1 MIEVKITGHTMAE
14 IFSQIDGMARGDYE
28 GDALTWDPV
37 KPVDPKGEIKP
48 NSPTEEKPDKAEPDS
63 STEETAEPDLPTE
76 ENPDKPTIKKVDIQK
91 RAKEVLDAKHRD
103 ELKALFLE
111 FNAQKLSDL
120 PEADYPAFYE
130 KMGGLLNG

>member
-48 NSPTEEKPDKAEPDS
+48 NSPTEE
-63 STEETAEPDLPTE
+63 TAEPDLPTE
-76 ENPDKPTIKKVDIQK
+76 EKPDKPTIKKVDIQK

-111 FNAQKLSDL
+111 FNAAKLSDL

>member
-48 NSPTEEKPDKAEPDS
+48 DSPTEETTANSEPDS
-63 STEETAEPDLPTE
+63 PTEETADNPEPEPAT
-76 ENPDKPTIKKVDIQK
+76 KTVKKVDIQK

-111 FNAQKLSDL
+111 FNAAKLSDL
-120 PEADYPAFYE
+120 LEADYPAFYE

>member
-48 NSPTEEKPDKAEPDS
+48 DSLTEETIANSEPDSPTEETADNPEP
-63 STEETAEPDLPTE
+63 EPAT
-76 ENPDKPTIKKVDIQK
+76 KTVKKVDIQK

-111 FNAQKLSDL
+111 FNAAKLSDL

>member
-1 MIEVKITGHTMAE
+1 MIEIKITGHTMAE

-48 NSPTEEKPDKAEPDS
+48 DSPIK
-63 STEETAEPDLPTE
+63 ETS
-76 ENPDKPTIKKVDIQK
+76 DKPETKQAKPTVKKVDIQK

-111 FNAQKLSDL
+111 FNANKLSDL
-120 PEADYPAFYE
+120 PEADYPEFYK
-130 KMGGLLNG
+130 KMGGMLNG

>member
-1 MIEVKITGHTMAE
+1 MIEIKITGHTMAE

-48 NSPTEEKPDKAEPDS
+48 DSPTEETSDKQ
-63 STEETAEPDLPTE
+63 EPDLATDKQEPTV
-76 ENPDKPTIKKVDIQK
+76 KKVDIQK

-103 ELKALFLE
+103 ELKDLFLE
-111 FNAQKLSDL
+111 FNAKKLSDL
-120 PEADYPAFYE
+120 PEADYPEFYK

>member
-28 GDALTWDPV
+28 GDALNWDPV

-48 NSPTEEKPDKAEPDS
+48 DSPIKETSDKQEPYLATDKQ
-63 STEETAEPDLPTE
+63 EPTV
-76 ENPDKPTIKKVDIQK
+76 KKVDIQK

-103 ELKALFLE
+103 ELKDLFLE
-111 FNAQKLSDL
+111 FNAKKLSDL
-120 PEADYPAFYE
+120 PEADYPEFYK